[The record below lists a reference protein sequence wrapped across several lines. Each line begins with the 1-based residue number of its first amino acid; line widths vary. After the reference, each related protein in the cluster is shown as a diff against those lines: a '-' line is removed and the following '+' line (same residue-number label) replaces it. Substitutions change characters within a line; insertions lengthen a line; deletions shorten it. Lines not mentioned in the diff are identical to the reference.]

1 VWGGGWLGWRGW
13 KNKCLR
19 IAKYYRV
26 QSALQNIG
34 THDAL
39 KPGSRYLFDKL
50 LHNDYALQPARLGL
64 PDTLN
69 IGLCL

>member
-1 VWGGGWLGWRGW
+1 
-13 KNKCLR
+13 
-19 IAKYYRV
+19 V